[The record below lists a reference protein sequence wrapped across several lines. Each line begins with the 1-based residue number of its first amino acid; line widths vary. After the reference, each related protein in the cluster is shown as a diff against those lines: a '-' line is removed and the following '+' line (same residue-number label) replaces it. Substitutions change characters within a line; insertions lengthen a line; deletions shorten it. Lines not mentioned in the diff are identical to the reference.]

1 MILWY
6 KRFQSIVREDV
17 IMSVTTVRK
26 AKKLSKADFLN
37 RMLSGRLSTER
48 TLAQLTEQLHQYERK
63 YNMRSEVFYQLIVGT
78 PAEDHPDFIAWAI
91 CYRSYFRT
99 LRAKVS
105 LEGVLTGAL

>member
-1 MILWY
+1 M
-6 KRFQSIVREDV
+6 
-17 IMSVTTVRK
+17 MSVMTARK
-26 AKKLSKADFLN
+26 TKKWSKEDFLK
-37 RMLSGRLSTER
+37 RVMSGG
-48 TLAQLTEQLHQYERK
+48 LATDRALTKLTEQLHQYERK